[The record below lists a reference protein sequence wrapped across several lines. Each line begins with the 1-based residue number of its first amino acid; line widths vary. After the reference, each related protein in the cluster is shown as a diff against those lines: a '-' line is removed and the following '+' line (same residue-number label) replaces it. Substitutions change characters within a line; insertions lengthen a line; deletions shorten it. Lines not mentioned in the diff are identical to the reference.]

1 MPVRYLKITDCGELL
16 KKHYLNCDL
25 RSASYLERVAEQNAI
40 KDAVDNG
47 WLTGK
52 KINGELH
59 YCLTQTGNSLV
70 NGIR

>member
-1 MPVRYLKITDCGELL
+1 MPVHFLKISDCGELL
-16 KKHYLNCDL
+16 KRHYLNCDH

-40 KDAVDNG
+40 KAAVDNG

-52 KINGELH
+52 TINGELH
-59 YCLTQTGNSLV
+59 YYLTQTGNSLV